1 MEAMLWWDKPC
12 PSPLLLSVCASCP
25 LLHKQHHSLFPF
37 SPQSE
42 TFKPMSQKRKKK
54 IFPESS
60 RQAEHVSDPP
70 AYVFPVCMCMMCVL
84 VGSPECGVTDGYE
97 ASRERWEPN
106 PSLLQEQPVLFSIE
120 TPIQSP
126 RCYKLLTRVEYIMN
140 GYVQSRFLLRSLK

>member
-1 MEAMLWWDKPC
+1 MC
-12 PSPLLLSVCASCP
+12 VHSVHTWCP
-25 LLHKQHHSLFPF
+25 LRS
-37 SPQSE
+37 
-42 TFKPMSQKRKKK
+42 
-54 IFPESS
+54 
-60 RQAEHVSDPP
+60 AEDAEAPKT
-70 AYVFPVCMCMMCVL
+70 
-84 VGSPECGVTDGYE
+84 GVTDGYE